1 MKCNNKG
8 EKMKKRYWMI
18 AVLTLILL
26 ASIILPAC
34 AKKEAAPAPTPA
46 PAPAP
51 APAPV
56 PVAVKTMKIS
66 YSCPKGKGYSSGE
79 EWFGPEFEKRTN
91 GRYKVEVYGMSTLV
105 PINAV
110 LDSVRKGVCQIGL
123 TSTAMFAKD
132 FPLSQLTSTPTL
144 GWPGADLAMYQAS
157 DAAWTEFSKIPE
169 VAAELNNGFT
179 YLTNDILNGSN
190 LVMLSAPVHVPADF
204 KGHKI
209 SAVGPMADM
218 VTANGGAAV
227 AVVGPENY
235 TNLEKGVID
244 GSFMSMTMATDWK
257 VDSLASYYY
266 MFDFGCGNMIVL
278 MNTDFYKSMSAEDKQ
293 IFDQTR
299 KDSFKILIDFEMK
312 SYSDALDILNKG
324 GKKLTQPTADET
336 TVWKKTVNDIL
347 IPKWRADAKSVGVSD
362 ATLDKIYNAWLTIRA
377 KYWKQYNL
385 PGTP

>member
-51 APAPV
+51 A

-132 FPLSQLTSTPTL
+132 FPLSMVTMTPTM
-144 GWPGADLAMYQAS
+144 GWPGADQAMYDAS

-190 LVMLSAPVHVPADF
+190 LVMLKAPVHYPADF

-209 SAVGPMADM
+209 SASGGLTDV

-257 VDSLASYYY
+257 VDSLADYYY
-266 MFDFGCGNMIVL
+266 MMDFGCGNMIAL
-278 MNTDFYKSMSAEDKQ
+278 MNTDFYNSMSAEDKT
-293 IFDQTR
+293 IFAQVR
-299 KDSFKILIDFEMK
+299 KESYKPLIDFEIN
-312 SYSDALDILNKG
+312 SYKGALEILKKD
-324 GKKLTQPTADET
+324 GKTLTYPTADEYAA
-336 TVWKKTVNDIL
+336 WKKATYDIV
-347 IPKWRADAKSVGVSD
+347 IPKWKADAKSVGVSEE
-362 ATLDKIYNAWLTIRA
+362 TCNKVLDQWLAIRA
-377 KYWKQYNL
+377 KYWKQYNI
-385 PGTP
+385 PGEP